1 MTESF
6 MGIVC
11 GFADTLPAFK
21 EILPG
26 LVNYNQSSIV
36 PHVLGADYYAHK
48 TVHDATS
55 PQNVTGSNK
64 TKVKATLLPKHSF
77 VSSTVLQKLERDRHQ
92 EANIASLQPLVNARA
107 FGEAMA
113 CKIAA
118 SGLTMKHLQLAYS
131 RWGTDGTQDQWPL
144 LLS

>member
-11 GFADTLPAFK
+11 GFADTLPAIK

-26 LVNYNQSSIV
+26 LVNYNQSFIMQ
-36 PHVLGADYYAHK
+36 HVLGADYNAHN

-55 PQNVTGSNK
+55 PQNG
-64 TKVKATLLPKHSF
+64 
-77 VSSTVLQKLERDRHQ
+77 
-92 EANIASLQPLVNARA
+92 
-107 FGEAMA
+107 
-113 CKIAA
+113 KIAD